1 MTDIPRKYLF
11 SNKNQLLR
19 YFRIS
24 SVLFETVSKFYFLSF
39 VINQQIKGNNKIG
52 LQPFYNFR
60 SLEWKEAF
68 DHRFKLKTHG
78 QYFCISLPCHRIPT
92 QVIHLYN

>member
-39 VINQQIKGNNKIG
+39 VINQQIKGNNEIR
-52 LQPFYNFR
+52 LHPFYNFR
-60 SLEWKEAF
+60 SLEMERSF
-68 DHRFKLKTHG
+68 
-78 QYFCISLPCHRIPT
+78 
-92 QVIHLYN
+92 